1 MEESFYQTISNIL
14 QHARNSVYRTAN
26 TEMVNAYWNIGKAI
40 VHEQGGTDKA
50 EYGQKLIGELSAR
63 MTSEFGKGFTVTNLR
78 DLRQFYLTFQNKET
92 LHSELTWSHYRMI
105 MRVENPAARQFYL
118 EETVK
123 SQWSTRQLK
132 RQISTF
138 FYERLLSSKNKAVV
152 AGEIQKL
159 EPPKDPRDIIRDP
172 YVLEFIGLHPDDDF
186 FESDLEQALISHLQK
201 FLLELGRGFS
211 FVARQ
216 KHIVFDGRHFYIDL
230 VFYNYILK
238 CFVLIDLKIGDLT
251 HQDLGQMQMYVHYY
265 ERELMNEGDNP
276 PIGIVLCA
284 DKSDSLVKYTL
295 PENETQVFASK
306 YKLYLPSEKELSEE
320 LHREYQAISDA
331 KDEKSK

>member
-1 MEESFYQTISNIL
+1 ME
-14 QHARNSVYRTAN
+14 
-26 TEMVNAYWNIGKAI
+26 M
-40 VHEQGGTDKA
+40 
-50 EYGQKLIGELSAR
+50 
-63 MTSEFGKGFTVTNLR
+63 GKG
-78 DLRQFYLTFQNKET
+78 Y
-92 LHSELTWSHYRMI
+92 
-105 MRVENPAARQFYL
+105 A
-118 EETVK
+118 
-123 SQWSTRQLK
+123 
-132 RQISTF
+132 
-138 FYERLLSSKNKAVV
+138 
-152 AGEIQKL
+152 
-159 EPPKDPRDIIRDP
+159 
-172 YVLEFIGLHPDDDF
+172 
-186 FESDLEQALISHLQK
+186 
-201 FLLELGRGFS
+201 

-216 KHIVFDGRHFYIDL
+216 KHIRTDMGDFYIDL

-251 HQDLGQMQMYVHYY
+251 HQDLGQMQMYVNYY